1 MALFLSAPRPRFSQS
16 YFSLLTKRALL
27 FILHLVESS
36 TFLGGT
42 MNLTNE
48 LLRQLGTINRAIHSL
63 MDMKFQSY
71 GLKRGQFIFLTRICE
86 TPGICQTDL
95 TELVSVDKGTTA
107 KAVKKLEDASLI
119 SRQKIKTDKR
129 MWHLYPTDIGK
140 KLYEKLIEEEN
151 RQIAVGL
158 AGFSQEEVRTLLDLM
173 QKLRT
178 NIQIDWKNHE

>member
-1 MALFLSAPRPRFSQS
+1 
-16 YFSLLTKRALL
+16 
-27 FILHLVESS
+27 
-36 TFLGGT
+36 
-42 MNLTNE
+42 
-48 LLRQLGTINRAIHSL
+48 
-63 MDMKFQSY
+63 
-71 GLKRGQFIFLTRICE
+71 
-86 TPGICQTDL
+86 
-95 TELVSVDKGTTA
+95 
-107 KAVKKLEDASLI
+107 
-119 SRQKIKTDKR
+119 

>member
-1 MALFLSAPRPRFSQS
+1 
-16 YFSLLTKRALL
+16 
-27 FILHLVESS
+27 
-36 TFLGGT
+36 

-48 LLRQLGTINRAIHSL
+48 LLRHLGTISRVIHSL

-71 GLKRGQFIFLTRICE
+71 GLKRGPFIFLTRICE
-86 TPGICQTDL
+86 TPG
-95 TELVSVDKGTTA
+95 VDKGTTA
-107 KAVKKLEDASLI
+107 KAVKKLEDAHLI
-119 SRQKIKTDKR
+119 SRRKIKTDKR